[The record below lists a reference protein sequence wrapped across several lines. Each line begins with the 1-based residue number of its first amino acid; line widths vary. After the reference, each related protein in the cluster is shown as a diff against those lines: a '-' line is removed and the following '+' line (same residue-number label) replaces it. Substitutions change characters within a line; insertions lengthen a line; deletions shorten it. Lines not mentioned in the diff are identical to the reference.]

1 MRFFLR
7 FPTGCRRGIHSILIF
22 NDIGRRFVP
31 EWYGFKV
38 IGWMLHRSFVRRFIG
53 LSHRPCRLAA
63 VCRLLGSGLAF
74 VLAPALVK
82 QSRHFRTEFQRWT
95 LLRRRGAFCNCR
107 GCLLILLRLPRILTI
122 TNWRCSTRGI
132 PPMIRRRRRMRMTR
146 RLWNVIRIFV
156 IGRLRRIGM

>member
-1 MRFFLR
+1 
-7 FPTGCRRGIHSILIF
+7 
-22 NDIGRRFVP
+22 
-31 EWYGFKV
+31 
-38 IGWMLHRSFVRRFIG
+38 
-53 LSHRPCRLAA
+53 LAA

-95 LLRRRGAFCNCR
+95 LLRRRGAFCNWR
-107 GCLLILLRLPRILTI
+107 GCLLILLRLPRILT
-122 TNWRCSTRGI
+122 TTKWRCSTRGI